1 MKNKMKKVLIVFT
14 IILTAFLAASCST
27 LQYEVIN
34 KYDKFNGLTTQS
46 MNHNFMESDKFIG
59 GRYAFDIARFSDKE
73 HLPFYIL
80 FIDYIGSDWVF
91 ISKGE
96 SLVMLLDG
104 KKLTFTGD
112 GGFEDRH
119 VYDGT
124 VQEIASYKITQN
136 DLFDIVN
143 AKKIEV
149 RVYGD
154 DYNADLYFSAEN
166 KKRVNDFYL
175 KYIIND

>member
-1 MKNKMKKVLIVFT
+1 MKKILIVFT
-14 IILTAFLAASCST
+14 VILIAFLFTSCAT
-27 LQYEVIN
+27 MQYEVIK

-73 HLPFYIL
+73 HLPVYIL
-80 FIDYIGSDWVF
+80 YIDYIGSDWVF

-104 KKLTFTGD
+104 KKLIFTGD
-112 GGFEDRH
+112 GSFENRH
-119 VYDGT
+119 VYSGT
-124 VQEIASYKITQN
+124 VHEIASYNITKD

-143 AKKIEV
+143 AKKIDV

-154 DYNADLYFSAEN
+154 DYNADLYFSNEN
-166 KKRVNDFYL
+166 KKRINDFYL